1 MKLHTRHLPFYFL
14 FARLLFTAA
23 LPLEGLR
30 GYGDLQHFFNLAALG
45 WPYFDFWVEFPP
57 LFPFFSRLLYLLA
70 GGQQHVY
77 DYLLVISLSLA
88 QAGGL
93 ALFLRLDGL
102 LYGGEG
108 RPGSRL
114 LYFLLTLCLAYGW
127 WYFDPLPVLF
137 MLLGLC
143 WLFEGRDV
151 PAGLALAAGALTK
164 LFPLLALSAAWYRL
178 PPRRAL
184 RATAAALGVTALVYA
199 LLYVASPE
207 MTLASLGSQ
216 AGKGSW
222 ETVWA
227 LLDGNLGT
235 GNFGPLAERFD
246 PAAALQPQGNPP
258 VVPPWLTLILA
269 GLLGLGLYL
278 RLPRGGPRSAA
289 AFLGMAWCIFLLWSP
304 GWSPQWVLYLLPLIM
319 LVLPEKL
326 GSLMAVT
333 FVLVNLL
340 EWPLLLS
347 RSLNWGLW
355 LTVPLRSLLLVLL
368 AALFW
373 DSLRRFTPHPSVEAD

>member
-1 MKLHTRHLPFYFL
+1 
-14 FARLLFTAA
+14 
-23 LPLEGLR
+23 
-30 GYGDLQHFFNLAALG
+30 
-45 WPYFDFWVEFPP
+45 
-57 LFPFFSRLLYLLA
+57 
-70 GGQQHVY
+70 
-77 DYLLVISLSLA
+77 
-88 QAGGL
+88 
-93 ALFLRLDGL
+93 
-102 LYGGEG
+102 
-108 RPGSRL
+108 
-114 LYFLLTLCLAYGW
+114 
-127 WYFDPLPVLF
+127 
-137 MLLGLC
+137 
-143 WLFEGRDV
+143 
-151 PAGLALAAGALTK
+151 
-164 LFPLLALSAAWYRL
+164 
-178 PPRRAL
+178 
-184 RATAAALGVTALVYA
+184 
-199 LLYVASPE
+199 
-207 MTLASLGSQ
+207 SLGSQ

-368 AALFW
+368 SALFW
-373 DSLRRFTPHPSVEAD
+373 DSLRRF